1 MVLQLFSYPLLS
13 ILLATISNIIFILLL
28 DTKRPEAPVI
38 APEYPS
44 STSLGSPKFTCTLP
58 VERFLP
64 TEDFYRRLLVLDSP
78 KHLNLQKDLN

>member
-1 MVLQLFSYPLLS
+1 M
-13 ILLATISNIIFILLL
+13 
-28 DTKRPEAPVI
+28 KRPEAPVI

-64 TEDFYRRLLVLDSP
+64 TEDFLPAVACIRFSKAPKSPERSKLEDTAFNIEAVLMLRRSCDTGFE
-78 KHLNLQKDLN
+78 NLKDT